1 METEQVAVQPT
12 VGSIAQTPQ
21 NAFVVPNG
29 ELKDFYL
36 KFALLLNPNSCSANR
51 TEFELLNILLKDLK
65 KIVGAL
71 THLTMHAWDD
81 GIPEILLSC
90 GAYSL
95 QDDLNNTYA
104 NERLDGK
111 AFTIPHPNGYGQS
124 CNEATIQKHE
134 QALYAGRN
142 FSQTDGYR
150 NRTTEKGE

>member
-65 KIVGAL
+65 KLWEHSL
-71 THLTMHAWDD
+71 TSPCMPGMMVYRKSCSHAVLT
-81 GIPEILLSC
+81 P
-90 GAYSL
+90 Y
-95 QDDLNNTYA
+95 
-104 NERLDGK
+104 K
-111 AFTIPHPNGYGQS
+111 
-124 CNEATIQKHE
+124 
-134 QALYAGRN
+134 
-142 FSQTDGYR
+142 
-150 NRTTEKGE
+150 TT

>member
-71 THLTMHAWDD
+71 THLTMH
-81 GIPEILLSC
+81 GMMVYRKSC
-90 GAYSL
+90 SHAVLTPY
-95 QDDLNNTYA
+95 
-104 NERLDGK
+104 K
-111 AFTIPHPNGYGQS
+111 
-124 CNEATIQKHE
+124 
-134 QALYAGRN
+134 
-142 FSQTDGYR
+142 
-150 NRTTEKGE
+150 TT

>member
-36 KFALLLNPNSCSANR
+36 KFALLLNPEFLLRKPYRIR
-51 TEFELLNILLKDLK
+51 TLKHSSERLE

-95 QDDLNNTYA
+95 QDDLN
-104 NERLDGK
+104 K
-111 AFTIPHPNGYGQS
+111 
-124 CNEATIQKHE
+124 KHVC
-134 QALYAGRN
+134 
-142 FSQTDGYR
+142 
-150 NRTTEKGE
+150 K